1 VFANLAGAALCSH
14 DTQRFARSDKRS
26 KLPKWINSYITET
39 AANLSTDMAL
49 TLSKLFMRQ
58 ISQNPDINQS
68 GVSLWT
74 LEDVHRAQERQKQLA
89 LEQQEQQKDDV
100 NMDYGDGGIDD
111 EDLDDFEMGDV

>member
-1 VFANLAGAALCSH
+1 
-14 DTQRFARSDKRS
+14 
-26 KLPKWINSYITET
+26 
-39 AANLSTDMAL
+39 MAL

-58 ISQNPDINQS
+58 ISQNPDVNQT

-89 LEQQEQQKDDV
+89 LEQQEQQQQQQDV